1 MEVLNRQY
9 EQTIASQV
17 QRLRSTTKAFS
28 KIAQKYTIVGMKN
41 KKRGDRSAKAP
52 IILQSPN
59 VVDREDSATQNTLLV
74 LSQSEV
80 VLEEEQKRS
89 TKLSYV
95 KNSGSQGVVY
105 SKQRDTTFK
114 SAKGELH
121 EDEEHADFYSAQDE
135 N

>member
-41 KKRGDRSAKAP
+41 KKLGDRSAKAP
-52 IILQSPN
+52 INLQSPN
-59 VVDREDSATQNTLLV
+59 VVDREDSSTQNIV

-80 VLEEEQKRS
+80 VLEEEHKRS

-121 EDEEHADFYSAQDE
+121 EDEEQADFYSAQDE